1 MLNRDLLFF
10 VLELTLFI
18 MNDLDNWQS
27 SSPSPKDR
35 HQLLIE
41 WNQTRTDYP
50 KNQCVHQIFETQ
62 VLRSPNAEAIT
73 FGDERLTYEELN
85 AKANQLAHYLRS
97 LGIGSEELVGLCV
110 ERSAIVVVA
119 LLAILK
125 VGGAYVP
132 LDPSHPIERLY
143 DTIAD
148 ARIKVLLT
156 KPPFTQQFESAEF
169 GSLKPFIL
177 CLEEAQAT
185 IHEKNTDNLPCDI
198 SAEDL
203 AYVIYTS
210 GSTGKPKGVAVPH
223 RAINRLVL
231 NTNYIQ
237 FDPSDRV
244 AQVSNSAFDAA
255 TFEIWGAL
263 LNGAQLV
270 GISKDVLLSPHIFAD
285 RLQTDKID
293 ILFLTTALVN
303 DFANAVVKMF
313 QSVKTLLF
321 GGEAVDPTSVRV
333 ILENGP
339 QRLLHVYGPTEN
351 TTFSS
356 WYLIQSVPDG
366 AKTLPIGRPIAN
378 TQLYVL
384 DRALQPVPV
393 GKPGELY
400 VGGDGL
406 ARGYLNRPELNEE
419 RFIPNP
425 FLAEYPSSVLSERL
439 YRTGDWVRYR
449 DDGNV
454 EFLGRIDT
462 QVKIRGFRVELSE
475 IEIAIAQHP
484 EVKAVVVTA
493 REVTIDEGDRADK
506 RLVAYIVPLYPGQIP
521 QQLSEFYREKLP
533 DYMRPTAVVLLER
546 LPLTPNGK
554 IDRKALPDPD
564 WKHPNL
570 DTPYVAP
577 RNAIEVQ
584 VLTIWIEILGI
595 DRIGIHDRLF
605 DLGGHSLTA
614 TRILGRVYDR
624 FLVKLPLDRLFEKPT
639 IAHLADLIEQSS
651 PTEDG
656 ILSIQSI
663 PKLGYLPVSF
673 AQERVY
679 FLENLASN
687 RAYQFQASLR
697 FKGHLKI
704 EALHQSFAEIV
715 RRHEIFRTTFV
726 EVDGRPWQVVRTA
739 PEVELPVVDI
749 QGIPEGDRETEV
761 QRLIIEAVQKPFDVT
776 RLPLVRQTLVKL
788 SDREHILIYIEHH
801 MVHDGWSFNIFLREL
816 TTLYRA
822 FSSGQPSPLPEPTL
836 QFADFAHWQRQWVL
850 GDEAK
855 QQLLY
860 WQQQLSGSLPLLE
873 LPCDR
878 PRPTEQSY
886 QGSSIR
892 IELPVS
898 LCESL
903 RKLSRQTEKT
913 LFMTMF
919 AAFSILVH
927 RYTGY
932 EDFNIG
938 TAVANRQIPGS
949 EGLIGMIVN
958 NLVLRTALSGDPS
971 FRTLLDRVQQ
981 VTLEGYANEDLPFD
995 KVVDAVNPMRN
1006 LSHNP
1011 LFQVMFSFH
1020 DSPLSNLS
1028 LPELDIELYEGI
1040 SNQSAKFDL
1049 DVVVIPR
1056 SEQRVGRGTASDGAK
1071 GITMIWEFN
1080 GDIFDTI
1087 TIERMMGHYQ
1097 TLLENIIAQPER
1109 HVSQFSLLAPQQQ
1122 QQILVEWNDT
1132 QAEYPI
1138 DRCIQQLFEEQV
1150 ERTPDKVA
1158 VYFKGQTLTYQELN
1172 TKADRLACYLQ
1183 TLGVRSDTL
1192 VGLCIDR
1199 SLEMLIGLWGILKAG
1214 GAYVPLDPAY
1224 PSDRLMY
1231 MARDAQISVL
1241 ITKEQW
1247 MALWGN
1253 LEEIQFNMI
1262 CLDRQWEE
1270 ITQNSAQNL
1279 IPVNSPQPNNL
1290 AYVIYT
1296 SGSTGQPKGVEIT
1309 QRSLVNFT
1317 QAVTKEYGIVEEDRI
1332 LQFASISF
1340 DTAAE
1345 EIYPCLCC
1353 GGTLILRTEE
1363 MLTSTSVFVQQS
1375 EALQL
1380 TVWDLPTAYW
1390 HLLCSELA
1398 SGAIALPPSLRSAI
1412 VGGERMQPERV
1423 KMWQQAVG
1431 DTVELIN
1438 GYGPTEGTVVAT
1450 ASHLSWGL
1458 RSSGKETQKNEEVE
1472 YREHIGKE
1480 IPIGRPIPN
1489 ARVYVLDR
1497 YLQPVPIG
1505 VPGELHIGGA
1515 GVARGYLNRPEL
1527 TREKFISNPC
1537 GDGQLY
1543 KTGDLV
1549 RYLADGNLEYLG
1561 RIDAQVKVR
1570 GFRIEP
1576 GEIEAILDRYPQVSQ
1591 AVVTVRED
1599 VPGNKRLVAYL
1610 VSTASPQELQEIR
1623 HSLKQKLPPY
1633 MIPAAFVGLDKL
1645 PLTPSGKVDYKALP
1659 APQDAPDRDTSTGN
1673 DEPRTWAEERL
1684 VRIWADV
1691 LGLSRVGIHDN
1702 FFELGGDSI
1711 ISIQMVSQA
1720 ARGGLKLTPKQLFQY
1735 QTIAELALA
1744 ASPTVAIAAEQ
1755 GLVTGVVPLTPIQTW
1770 FWEQQ
1775 LPDSHYFNQSI
1786 RLESSSRYNP
1796 ENLKIALQHLLH
1808 HHDLLRSRWK
1818 LNEGKWQQ
1826 QIIEPDE
1833 KIPFQV
1839 IDLSKL
1845 DAIDREKEIAAVEAK
1860 LQESLDLMDGP
1871 ILQVALFY
1879 LGVDRPEYLSI
1890 VVHHLA
1896 IDGISWRILLEDFAS
1911 AYQQLERHESV
1922 QLPAKTTAFATW
1934 SHRLLSY
1941 AKSPELTSELEYW
1954 TSVNHTETLLPVDY
1968 PCDIEN
1974 PENRAIAAMASVTV
1988 CLSRDDTRSLLQEI
2002 PATYNTRIDEVL
2014 LTALLQSMAEWTR
2027 GNTLRV
2033 DLEGH
2038 GREDLFEDVDLSRT
2052 IGWFTT
2058 LFPVSL
2064 TLPTPDGGNESVGE
2078 VLKSVKEQ
2086 LRRIPKRG
2094 IGYGILRYLHPDEE
2108 IRTQLQALP
2117 PAWVSFNYLGQFERG
2132 LSGSTSLG
2140 TPAVLKSEQSP
2151 KGHRSHVLSISGW
2164 IRSGQLEMT
2173 FTYSDRIHRPS
2184 AIEQLSSQYLDTLK
2198 TLIGHCQS
2206 PEVGGYT
2213 PSDFSAST
2221 LNQKQLDKLMSRIKR
2236 TKS

>member
-1 MLNRDLLFF
+1 MK
-10 VLELTLFI
+10 
-18 MNDLDNWQS
+18 DLDNFIQLENLQS
-27 SSPSPKDR
+27 SSLSPKDR

-41 WNQTRTDYP
+41 WNQTQTDYP
-50 KNQCVHQIFETQ
+50 KNQCVHQIFEAQ
-62 VLRSPNAEAIT
+62 VRRSPHAEAIA
-73 FGDERLTYEELN
+73 FKDEKLTYEELN
-85 AKANQLAHYLRS
+85 HRANQLACYLRS
-97 LGIGSEELVGLCV
+97 LGIGSEDLVGVCV
-110 ERSAIVVVA
+110 EQSAMMVVA

-125 VGGAYVP
+125 AGGAYVP
-132 LDPSHPIERLY
+132 LDPSHPTERLNY
-143 DTIAD
+143 TIAD
-148 ARIKVLLT
+148 ARIEVLLT
-156 KPPFTQQFESAEF
+156 QPPFTQQFESAEF

-177 CLEEAQAT
+177 CLEEAKAT
-185 IHEKNTDNLPCDI
+185 IREQSPDNLPCHV
-198 SAEDL
+198 SAEHL

-210 GSTGKPKGVAVPH
+210 GSTGKPKGVAVAH

-237 FDPSDRV
+237 FDPSNRV
-244 AQVSNSAFDAA
+244 AQVSNAAFDAA

-263 LNGAQLV
+263 LNGAHLV
-270 GISKDVLLSPHIFAD
+270 GIPKNSLLSPHIFAD
-285 RLQTDKID
+285 RLQAHKID

-303 DFANAVVKMF
+303 YFAKTSPKMF

-321 GGEAVDPTSVRV
+321 GGEAVDPASVRI

-356 WYLIQSVPDG
+356 WYSIQSVPDG

-384 DRALQPVPV
+384 DRDLQPVPV
-393 GKPGELY
+393 GEPGELY

-406 ARGYLNRPELNEE
+406 ARGYLNRSELNEE

-425 FLAEYPSSVLSERL
+425 FITENPSASPSERL

-449 DDGNV
+449 SDGNV

-484 EVKAVVVTA
+484 EVEAAVVTA
-493 REVTIDEGDRADK
+493 REVIINEGDRVDK
-506 RLVAYIVPLYPGQIP
+506 RLVAYLVPRHPGRIP
-521 QQLSEFYREKLP
+521 QQLPEFYQEKLP
-533 DYMRPTAVVLLER
+533 DYMRPAAVVLLER

-577 RNAIEVQ
+577 RNEIEAQ

-639 IAHLADLIEQSS
+639 IAHLVDLIEQSI
-651 PTEDG
+651 PTEDRT
-656 ILSIQSI
+656 LSIQSI
-663 PKLGYLPVSF
+663 PKVGYLPVSF

-679 FLENLASN
+679 FLEKLATN

-697 FKGHLKI
+697 FKGHLQI
-704 EALHQSFAEIV
+704 EALQQSFEEIV

-726 EVDGRPWQVVRTA
+726 EVDGRPWQVVRPA

-749 QGIPEGDRETEV
+749 QGIPESDRETEV
-761 QRLIIEAVQKPFDVT
+761 QRLILEAVQKPFDVT

-816 TTLYRA
+816 TTLYKA
-822 FSSGQPSPLPEPTL
+822 FSSGKPSPLPEPTL
-836 QFADFAHWQRQWVL
+836 QFADFARWQRQWVQ
-850 GDEAK
+850 GDGAK

-860 WQQQLSGSLPLLE
+860 WQKKLSGSLPLLE

-878 PRPTEQSY
+878 PRPTEQTY
-886 QGSSIR
+886 QGSSLR
-892 IELPVS
+892 TELPVS

-927 RYTGY
+927 RYTGQ

-938 TAVANRQIPGS
+938 TAVANRQISGS

-958 NLVLRTALSGDPS
+958 NLVLRADLSGDPS
-971 FRTLLDRVQQ
+971 FKTLLDRVRQ

-995 KVVDAVNPMRN
+995 KVVDGVNPMRN

-1020 DSPLSNLS
+1020 DSPLSDLT
-1028 LPELDIELYEGI
+1028 LPELELELYEAI

-1056 SEQRVGRGTASDGAK
+1056 SEQRVGPGTASDGSK
-1071 GITMIWEFN
+1071 GITMVWEFN
-1080 GDIFDTI
+1080 GDIFDAA

-1097 TLLENIIAQPER
+1097 TLLENIIAQPEQ
-1109 HVSQFSLLAPQQQ
+1109 HVSEFSLLAPQQQ

-1132 QAEYPI
+1132 QAEYPL

-1158 VYFKGQTLTYQELN
+1158 VYFKGQTLTYRELN

-1183 TLGVRSDTL
+1183 TLGVGSGTL
-1192 VGLCIDR
+1192 VGLCLDR
-1199 SLEMLIGLWGILKAG
+1199 SLEMLVGLWGILKAG
-1214 GAYVPLDPAY
+1214 GTYVPLDPAY
-1224 PSDRLMY
+1224 PPDRLAY

-1241 ITKEQW
+1241 MTKEQW
-1247 MALWGN
+1247 RSLWENIEG
-1253 LEEIQFNMI
+1253 IQFNTI
-1262 CLDRQWEE
+1262 CLDRQWEQ
-1270 ITQNSAQNL
+1270 ITQNSEQN
-1279 IPVNSPQPNNL
+1279 PTRVNFPQPDNL

-1317 QAVTKEYGIVEEDRI
+1317 RAVTKEYGIVPEDRI
-1332 LQFASISF
+1332 LQFAPISF

-1363 MLTSTSVFVQQS
+1363 MLTSTSAFVQQS

-1398 SGAIALPPSLRSAI
+1398 SGAIALPASLRSAI

-1423 KMWQQAVG
+1423 EMWRHAVG
-1431 DTVELIN
+1431 DAVELIN

-1458 RSSGKETQKNEEVE
+1458 RHSEREDQTSENAEYSDRIDKEV
-1472 YREHIGKE
+1472 
-1480 IPIGRPIPN
+1480 PIGRPIPN
-1489 ARVYVLDR
+1489 VCVYVLDR

-1505 VPGELHIGGA
+1505 IPGELHIGGA

-1527 TREKFISNPC
+1527 TREKFIPNPF
-1537 GDGQLY
+1537 GHGRLY

-1549 RYLADGNLEYLG
+1549 RYLPDGNLEYLG

-1576 GEIEAILDRYPQVSQ
+1576 GEIEAVLDRYPQVSQ

-1610 VSTASPQELQEIR
+1610 VSAASPQELQEIR

-1645 PLTPSGKVDYKALP
+1645 PLTPSGKVDYKVLP
-1659 APQDAPDRDTSTGN
+1659 APHETPELDTNTGN
-1673 DEPRTWAEERL
+1673 DEPRTLAEERL
-1684 VRIWADV
+1684 VRIWADI

-1735 QTIAELALA
+1735 QTIAELARV
-1744 ASPTVAIAAEQ
+1744 ASQTVAIAAEQ
-1755 GLVTGVVPLTPIQTW
+1755 GSIAGVVPLTPIQQW

-1786 RLESSSRYNP
+1786 RLESQSRYNP
-1796 ENLKIALQHLLH
+1796 ENLKIALQQLLH

-1826 QIIEPDE
+1826 QILEPDE

-1845 DAIDREKEIAAVEAK
+1845 DAIDREKEIADVETK

-1871 ILQVALFY
+1871 ILRATLFY

-1896 IDGISWRILLEDFAS
+1896 IDGISWRILLEDLA
-1911 AYQQLERHESV
+1911 AVYQQLERHQSV
-1922 QLPAKTTAFATW
+1922 RLPAKTTAFATW
-1934 SHRLLSY
+1934 ADRLLSY
-1941 AKSPELTSELEYW
+1941 ATSSELATELEYW
-1954 TSVNHTETLLPVDY
+1954 TNVNHTGTLLPVDY

-1974 PENRAIAAMASVTV
+1974 PASRAIAATASVTA
-1988 CLSRDDTRSLLQEI
+1988 CLSRDETHALLQEI
-2002 PATYNTRIDEVL
+2002 PATYNTRIDDVL
-2014 LTALLQSMAEWTR
+2014 LTALLQSMAQWTQS
-2027 GNTLRV
+2027 NTLRV

-2052 IGWFTT
+2052 LGWFTT

-2064 TLPTPDGGNESVGE
+2064 TLPAPDEGAESVGE

-2086 LRRIPKRG
+2086 LRHIPQRG

-2117 PAWVSFNYLGQFERG
+2117 ASQISFNYLGQFERG

-2151 KGHRSHVLSISGW
+2151 KGHRSHLLGISGW
-2164 IRSGQLEMT
+2164 IRAGQLEMT
-2173 FTYSDRIHRPS
+2173 FTYSDRVHRRVT
-2184 AIEQLSSQYLDTLK
+2184 IEHLSSQYLDALK
-2198 TLIGHCQS
+2198 TLIDHCQS

-2213 PSDFSAST
+2213 PSDFSASK
-2221 LNQKQLDKLMSRIKR
+2221 LNQKQLDKLMSRINR
-2236 TKS
+2236 TQS